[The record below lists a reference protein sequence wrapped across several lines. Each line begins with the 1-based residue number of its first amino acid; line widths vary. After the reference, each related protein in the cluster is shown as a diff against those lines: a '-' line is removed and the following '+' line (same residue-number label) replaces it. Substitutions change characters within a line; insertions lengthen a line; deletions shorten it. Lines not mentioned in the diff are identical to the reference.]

1 MALLDLNT
9 NFVDHIISI
18 GQGLQAHLPVVLF
31 DLLVG
36 ILVIRMLVR
45 ALKLFL
51 RATHMQIGL
60 RDVLSSIVE
69 TFMWIFLTITLLD
82 ELGFKDVLLPFAGS
96 IAFIGFAMAAGGS
109 TLLSDIIAAIFL
121 ARDHDFNVG
130 DEVIVGEPVAQGV
143 IERMDAR
150 RTRLRD
156 QEGRLHIIPNSL
168 VERKEWIVVSRRAEF
183 TVMAKAA
190 STAKRIGSRALEK
203 RPTFSAK
210 NRRSRKNEQ

>member
-1 MALLDLNT
+1 MALFELNT
-9 NFVDHIISI
+9 TFVDHILNI
-18 GQGLQAHLPVVLF
+18 GKGLQADLPVFMF

-36 ILVIRMLVR
+36 ILVIRISVR
-45 ALKLFL
+45 VLRTVLKL
-51 RATHMQIGL
+51 THIQIGL
-60 RDVLSSIVE
+60 RYVLTSIIE
-69 TFMWIFLTITLLD
+69 TFLWIFLSITLLN

-156 QEGRLHIIPNSL
+156 KKGRLHVIPNSL
-168 VERKEWIVVSRRAEF
+168 VERKEWVVVSRSSEI

-190 STAKRIGSRALEK
+190 NTAKRLGTKALEK

-210 NRRSRKNEQ
+210 KKQLRNNEQ

>member
-1 MALLDLNT
+1 MALFDLNT
-9 NFVDHIISI
+9 TFIDHILSI
-18 GQGLQAHLPVVLF
+18 GQGLQAHLPVLLF

-36 ILVIRMLVR
+36 ILVIRVVVRLLRLVF
-45 ALKLFL
+45 KL
-51 RATHMQIGL
+51 THMQIGL
-60 RDVLSSIVE
+60 RYVLTSIVE
-69 TFMWIFLTITLLD
+69 TFLWIFLSITLLN

-121 ARDHDFNVG
+121 ARDKDFNVG
-130 DEVIVGEPVAQGV
+130 DEVIVGEPIAQGV

-156 QEGRLHIIPNSL
+156 KDGRLHIIPNSL
-168 VERKEWIVVSRRAEF
+168 VERKEWIVVSKRSEL
-183 TVMAKAA
+183 TTMAKAA
-190 STAKRIGSRALEK
+190 STAKRLGTAALEK

-210 NRRSRKNEQ
+210 KKPSRKNEQ

>member
-1 MALLDLNT
+1 MALFDLNT
-9 NFVDHIISI
+9 NFIDHIISI
-18 GQGLQAHLPVVLF
+18 GHGLQAHLPVVLF

-45 ALKLFL
+45 ALRLFL
-51 RATHMQIGL
+51 KLTHMQIGL
-60 RDVLSSIVE
+60 RDVLTSIVE
-69 TFMWIFLTITLLD
+69 TFMWIFLSITLLN

-143 IERMDAR
+143 IEHMDAR

-156 QEGRLHIIPNSL
+156 QDGKLHVIPNSL
-168 VERKEWIVVSRRAEF
+168 VERKEWVVVTRHSELTA
-183 TVMAKAA
+183 MAKAA

-203 RPTFSAK
+203 RPSFSVK
-210 NRRSRKNEQ
+210 NRRSRKNDQ